1 MAFHHTFSSAADMLD
16 GEPLSREQKLAL
28 MQEPMDVDDWRHVIT
43 TVDGFLADA
52 VGKDH
57 GGPGDALQIHVES
70 WSAPM
75 RCVLAVYLFQ
85 RGQPEIA
92 QHFARMVFPPEP
104 VLLNDELHDEL
115 PWAPM

>member
-1 MAFHHTFSSAADMLD
+1 MALHHTFSLAANMWS
-16 GEPLSREQKLAL
+16 GEALSREQKLAL
-28 MQEPMDVDDWRHVIT
+28 IRKPMDAADWRHVIDT
-43 TVDGFLADA
+43 IDNFLRDA

-57 GGPGDALQIHVES
+57 SGPGDALQREVEH

-75 RCVLAVYLFQ
+75 RCVLTVYLFQ

-92 QHFARMVFPPEP
+92 QFFAHSVFPPEP

-115 PWAPM
+115 PWAPF